1 MPFFW
6 TIEVSLG
13 RSVGW
18 LTNYHDPPKDKLI
31 GCEFKGRPPGPLTQ
45 IYQQCVYIY
54 MYTPEFIHYST
65 YIKYSIYYIYICIFS
80 IVFIIYIYTHLL
92 CIWCNQWNQNAGG
105 SPEVDFHWFEEPVS
119 IMILMVFYQGFH
131 HVHQLHS
138 TCRLSIPV
146 RAFIAYVRFKTY
158 HYWLVHMFSGGIS

>member
-45 IYQQCVYIY
+45 IYQQCGYIY
-54 MYTPEFIHYST
+54 IYTHTPEFIHYST
-65 YIKYSIYYIYICIFS
+65 YIKYSIYYIYIYTYYVYVINAIKMLEVPWKLIF
-80 IVFIIYIYTHLL
+80 I
-92 CIWCNQWNQNAGG
+92 
-105 SPEVDFHWFEEPVS
+105 DFEEPVS

-138 TCRLSIPV
+138 TCKLSIPV
-146 RAFIAYVRFKTY
+146 RTFIAYVRFKTY
-158 HYWLVHMFSGGIS
+158 HY